1 MCTSQS
7 FESFWTINYPTTLGF
22 SFFLFFLS
30 LSLFLFSLS
39 FCFQFVVNFPLW
51 EKSFQNKIRI
61 WYLCSFLL
69 VHLSTFTPLNG
80 LLQLHVLFESFL
92 SLPFQWIPHRG
103 LGTNAWFARNSGAQC
118 NMVENSGPQKK
129 EAFLASMAERI
140 HVVERRR
147 WKYPNKAFKLT
158 LVTSWI
164 SSSDTSSGKNL
175 ARNLNWSGDSFL
187 TSWLWT

>member
-7 FESFWTINYPTTLGF
+7 FESFWKINHPTTLGF
-22 SFFLFFLS
+22 SFCLFFCHFPFFSSPFLFVVSFLS
-30 LSLFLFSLS
+30 VFSL
-39 FCFQFVVNFPLW
+39 W
-51 EKSFQNKIRI
+51 KKSFQNKIRI
-61 WYLCSFLL
+61 WYLSSFLL

-80 LLQLHVLFESFL
+80 LLQNHVLFESFL
-92 SLPFQWIPHRG
+92 SFPFQWITHRG
-103 LGTNAWFARNSGAQC
+103 LGTNAWFARHSGAQC
-118 NMVENSGPQKK
+118 NMVENSSPRKK
-129 EAFLASMAERI
+129 RGISCQLG
-140 HVVERRR
+140 
-147 WKYPNKAFKLT
+147 WKNPRSWKMTKEFKLT